1 MWTNLSPRRPRSSRA
16 ADPLHEVDCIVIG
29 AGVIGLAAARA
40 LARGGRDVI
49 ILEAER
55 HFGMHTSSRNS
66 EVIHAGIHYEPHSL
80 KARLCVAGRD
90 LLYRYC
96 AERGIPHRRCG
107 KFTVAT
113 TDSQLAALDHIEANA
128 RASGVFDLEWLEGS
142 EARRAE
148 PELHCIRAL
157 SSPSTGIIDSHV
169 YMQSLLADAETSGAT
184 IAYDSK
190 VTALR
195 LASCGIEITTNAD
208 SEPVVRARSVINSAG
223 LQADRVAASIEDF
236 PSQFIP
242 TLHFAKGSYFALAG
256 ASPFSRLVYPVPLP
270 GGHLG
275 IHMTLDLGGAAR
287 FGPDSEWLPDS
298 KRAQSDYAVDP
309 QRAGRFAEA
318 IRQYWPGL
326 TEARLYPAYAGIRPK
341 VSGPGQPARDFYIS
355 GPKEHGVAGL
365 VNLFGMESP
374 GLTASLAIAHYIEG
388 IAD

>member
-1 MWTNLSPRRPRSSRA
+1 LN
-16 ADPLHEVDCIVIG
+16 EVDCIVIG

-40 LARGGRDVI
+40 LARGGREVI
-49 ILEAER
+49 ILECER
-55 HFGMHTSSRNS
+55 HFGMHSSSRNS

-113 TDSQLAALDHIEANA
+113 ADTQLASLENIEANA
-128 RASGVFDLEWLEGS
+128 RASGVFDLEWLEGR

-148 PELHCIRAL
+148 PELQCIRAL

-169 YMQSLLADAETSGAT
+169 YMQSLLADAEANGAT
-184 IAYDSK
+184 IAYGTQ

-195 LASCGIEITTNAD
+195 PTPGGIEIAINGE
-208 SEPVVRARSVINSAG
+208 SVPVVRARSIINSAG
-223 LQADRVAASIEDF
+223 LQADRVAASIQDF
-236 PSQFIP
+236 PVQFIP
-242 TLHFAKGSYFALAG
+242 TVHFAKGSYFALSG
-256 ASPFSRLVYPVPLP
+256 ASPFSRLVYPVPTS

-287 FGPDSEWLPDS
+287 FGPDSEWV
-298 KRAQSDYAVDP
+298 QSFDYAVDR
-309 QRAGRFAEA
+309 QRVAQFAEA
-318 IRQYWPGL
+318 IRQYWPAL
-326 TEARLYPAYAGIRPK
+326 DEARLYPAYAGIRPK
-341 VSGPGQPARDFYIS
+341 LSGLGEPARDFCIS
-355 GPKEHGVAGL
+355 GPNEHGVAGL

-374 GLTASLAIAHYIEG
+374 GLTASLAIADYIEG
-388 IAD
+388 LAD

>member
-1 MWTNLSPRRPRSSRA
+1 LN
-16 ADPLHEVDCIVIG
+16 HVDCIVIG

-40 LARGGRDVI
+40 LSRGGREVI
-49 ILEAER
+49 ILECER

-66 EVIHAGIHYEPHSL
+66 EVIHAGIHYQPDSL

-113 TDSQLAALDHIEANA
+113 ADTQLAALENIEANA
-128 RASGVFDLEWLEGS
+128 RANGVFDLEWLDGG
-142 EARRAE
+142 EAQRTE
-148 PELHCIRAL
+148 PELRCLRAL
-157 SSPSTGIIDSHV
+157 SSPSSGIIDSHV
-169 YMQSLLADAETSGAT
+169 YMQSLLADAEANGAS
-184 IAYDSK
+184 IAYDTQVS
-190 VTALR
+190 ALR
-195 LASCGIEITTNAD
+195 TTPGGIEIAINGE
-208 SEPVVRARSVINSAG
+208 SLPVVRARTVINSAG
-223 LQADRVAASIEDF
+223 LQAERVASNFQDF
-236 PSQFIP
+236 PAQFIP
-242 TLHFAKGSYFALAG
+242 TVRFAKGSYFALSG
-256 ASPFSRLVYPVPLP
+256 ASPFSRLVYPVPSP

-287 FGPDSEWLPDS
+287 FGPDSEWVERL
-298 KRAQSDYAVDP
+298 DYAVDP
-309 QRAGRFAEA
+309 RRAGLFAEA

-341 VSGPGQPARDFYIS
+341 VSGPGEAARDFCIS

-374 GLTASLAIAHYIEG
+374 GLTAAMAIAEYIEG
-388 IAD
+388 MAD